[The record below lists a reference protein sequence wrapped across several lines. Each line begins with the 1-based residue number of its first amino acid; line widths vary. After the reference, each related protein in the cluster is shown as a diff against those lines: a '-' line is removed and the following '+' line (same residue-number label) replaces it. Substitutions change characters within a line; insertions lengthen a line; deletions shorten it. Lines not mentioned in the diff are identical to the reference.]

1 VYITNNTGMNILYG
15 IYQDPLPNQTIYLVL
30 PIAKSRFLY
39 LRRIIIIKNRSL
51 DTDRVNPDLQNPDI
65 RNIKPDKDIHD
76 LEE

>member
-1 VYITNNTGMNILYG
+1 MNILYG